1 MSKQAV
7 KSESY
12 LAPFNPTDKGAISQV
27 VKLANFLGTD
37 VLCDL
42 GCGDGR
48 VLINAVKKSPLQRAI
63 GVEYDEVYYKRAKE
77 AVAKEGLERQI
88 SIIFGDANVVDTSE
102 VTVFFVYL
110 VPEGLKKIRPKVIDA
125 LTQNPGCRVLSN
137 IFSIPD
143 LVPTA
148 VFRYSRANLKLFL
161 YDAQS
166 VRVGSKAFFEF
177 SRRYVSV
184 VVAALFVSVSWLSS
198 R

>member
-27 VKLANFLGTD
+27 VKLANFLDTD

-88 SIIFGDANVVDTSE
+88 SIIFGDANVT
-102 VTVFFVYL
+102 
-110 VPEGLKKIRPKVIDA
+110 
-125 LTQNPGCRVLSN
+125 
-137 IFSIPD
+137 
-143 LVPTA
+143 
-148 VFRYSRANLKLFL
+148 
-161 YDAQS
+161 
-166 VRVGSKAFFEF
+166 
-177 SRRYVSV
+177 
-184 VVAALFVSVSWLSS
+184 
-198 R
+198 